1 MVLRREAKCVVAMV
15 LPWYTQGMKTAIS
28 LPDDLFASADALARR
43 LGVSRSGLVAAALAE
58 YVAKHRSAK
67 ISERL
72 DAVYAHEESRVD
84 RALSSAQRQ
93 ALEQS
98 EW

>member
-1 MVLRREAKCVVAMV
+1 
-15 LPWYTQGMKTAIS
+15 MKTAIS

-43 LGVSRSGLVAAALAE
+43 LGMSRSGLFAAALADFI
-58 YVAKHRSAK
+58 AKHKASK

-72 DAVYAHEESRVD
+72 DAVYAAEESRLDAATSRSQRKVIR
-84 RALSSAQRQ
+84 RA
-93 ALEQS
+93 

>member
-1 MVLRREAKCVVAMV
+1 
-15 LPWYTQGMKTAIS
+15 MKTAIS

-43 LGVSRSGLVAAALAE
+43 LGMSRSGLFAAALAE
-58 YVAKHRSAK
+58 FVAKHKASK

-72 DAVYAHEESRVD
+72 DTVYAAEESRLDATTSRSQRKVIR
-84 RALSSAQRQ
+84 RA
-93 ALEQS
+93 

>member
-1 MVLRREAKCVVAMV
+1 
-15 LPWYTQGMKTAIS
+15 MKTAIS

-43 LGVSRSGLVAAALAE
+43 LGMSRSGLFAAALAE
-58 YVAKHRSAK
+58 FLAKHKSSK

-72 DAVYAHEESRVD
+72 DTVYAAEESRLDAATSRSQRKVIR
-84 RALSSAQRQ
+84 RA
-93 ALEQS
+93 

>member
-1 MVLRREAKCVVAMV
+1 
-15 LPWYTQGMKTAIS
+15 MKTAIS

-43 LGVSRSGLVAAALAE
+43 LGVTRSGLIAAALAE
-58 YVAKHRSAK
+58 FVAKHKASR

-72 DAVYAHEESRVD
+72 DAVYAAEEVRVD
-84 RALSSAQRQ
+84 QGLSRAQRRVV
-93 ALEQS
+93 EQS

>member
-1 MVLRREAKCVVAMV
+1 
-15 LPWYTQGMKTAIS
+15 MKTAVS

-43 LGVSRSGLVAAALAE
+43 LGVSRSGLIATALAE
-58 YVAKHRSAK
+58 FVAKHRAAK

-72 DAVYAHEESRVD
+72 DAVYAAEEGRMDRSLSR
-84 RALSSAQRQ
+84 AQREV
-93 ALEQS
+93 LERS

>member
-1 MVLRREAKCVVAMV
+1 
-15 LPWYTQGMKTAIS
+15 MKTAIS

-43 LGVSRSGLVAAALAE
+43 LGMSRSGLFAAALAE
-58 YVAKHRSAK
+58 FVAKHKSSK

-72 DAVYAHEESRVD
+72 DTVYAAEESRLDAATSRSQRKVIR
-84 RALSSAQRQ
+84 RA
-93 ALEQS
+93 

>member
-1 MVLRREAKCVVAMV
+1 
-15 LPWYTQGMKTAIS
+15 MKTAIS

-43 LGVSRSGLVAAALAE
+43 LGVSRSGLIAAALAE
-58 YVAKHRSAK
+58 FVAKHRAAK

-72 DAVYAHEESRVD
+72 DAVYAAEESRVD
-84 RALSSAQRQ
+84 RSLSRAQREV
-93 ALEQS
+93 LERS